1 MVREK
6 SWRTSGHISSMLGAK
21 EVGPYL
27 CHWCFKGFACLCV
40 LESRQ
45 LAFFLQSGLS
55 TFELSCRPFD
65 RFPWQD
71 PYSSKD
77 LAHIMLAT
85 CLIMANQLTHPF
97 LELLKICHA
106 YMQGSWPVSFSLGF
120 EPLDPWST
128 VAQTLGPSSKPCLD
142 PNSTTN
148 GFSCIIVCQNIIFEM

>member
-1 MVREK
+1 MCPK
-6 SWRTSGHISSMLGAK
+6 QPHPGSQGSWSLPMSLVCYGKQRICALMSTGVQAT
-21 EVGPYL
+21 
-27 CHWCFKGFACLCV
+27 
-40 LESRQ
+40 
-45 LAFFLQSGLS
+45 GLS
-55 TFELSCRPFD
+55 TLIWVVNLWTLDRLQCRHLV
-65 RFPWQD
+65 RFPGQD

-106 YMQGSWPVSFSLGF
+106 YMQGGWPVSFSLGF